1 MSSQIKLQKRG
12 EWSRWGRGMCEGY
25 SVEIGDT
32 LRGSVV
38 RSSTVGLPT
47 VWIASMNSTALGEYL
62 EREVAM
68 RRVEEQIEGEMSLAL
83 HDWELY
89 KAAKAKR

>member
-1 MSSQIKLQKRG
+1 
-12 EWSRWGRGMCEGY
+12 MCEGY
-25 SVEIGDT
+25 SVEIGGT

-38 RSSTVGLPT
+38 RSAAVGLPT

-68 RRVEEQIEGEMSLAL
+68 RRVEEQIECEMSLVL
-83 HDWELY
+83 HDWGFY
-89 KAAKAKR
+89 MAAKAKR